1 MLLLHGDGT
10 GFTIY
15 CCSTVAAA
23 NLRATSAIGPPQSM
37 LEEETA
43 GRSHV
48 ADASKESSRRLVS
61 SATVSPDL
69 MVLGNEPRVGLRL
82 HAQF

>member
-1 MLLLHGDGT
+1 
-10 GFTIY
+10 
-15 CCSTVAAA
+15 
-23 NLRATSAIGPPQSM
+23 M

-43 GRSHV
+43 GRSAV